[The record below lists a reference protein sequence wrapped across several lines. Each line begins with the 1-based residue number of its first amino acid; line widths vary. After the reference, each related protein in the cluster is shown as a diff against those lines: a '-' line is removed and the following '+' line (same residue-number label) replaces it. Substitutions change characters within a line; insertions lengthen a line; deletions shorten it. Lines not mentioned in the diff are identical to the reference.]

1 MHRNRVEEV
10 FLGAVGWGKWGDVG
24 QGYKVPVTQD
34 ESVLEI
40 PSIQRCDYRI
50 LYSILEIAKRVHL
63 RVLTTK
69 KRVAQ

>member
-1 MHRNRVEEV
+1 MSQLNGGSGRAGE
-10 FLGAVGWGKWGDVG
+10 WGEVG

-40 PSIQRCDYRI
+40 PSIQPCDYRI
-50 LYSILEIAKRVHL
+50 LYSILEIAKRVHFKGSHH
-63 RVLTTK
+63 K